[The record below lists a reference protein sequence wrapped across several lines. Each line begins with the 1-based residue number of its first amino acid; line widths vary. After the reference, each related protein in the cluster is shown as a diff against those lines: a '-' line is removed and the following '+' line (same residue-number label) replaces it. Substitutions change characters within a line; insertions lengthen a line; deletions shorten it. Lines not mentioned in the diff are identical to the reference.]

1 MFFRKAVSNEDDEY
15 KASQQTYYNIAHSSK
30 EVIVE
35 QPAILVGGQLKA
47 YQVIHLSRC
56 LICKL
61 ILEFVLTIQWIKS
74 WLCYDF
80 SLSRCN
86 EVAG

>member
-1 MFFRKAVSNEDDEY
+1 MNINYSIGLIVKLCSSRYVFRKAVSNEDDEY

-47 YQVIHLSRC
+47 YQVIDV
-56 LICKL
+56 I
-61 ILEFVLTIQWIKS
+61 VIK
-74 WLCYDF
+74 
-80 SLSRCN
+80 
-86 EVAG
+86 